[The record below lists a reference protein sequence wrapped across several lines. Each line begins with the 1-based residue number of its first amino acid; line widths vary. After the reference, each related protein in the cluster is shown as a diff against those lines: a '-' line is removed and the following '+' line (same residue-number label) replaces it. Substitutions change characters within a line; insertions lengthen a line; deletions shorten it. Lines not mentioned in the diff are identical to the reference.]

1 MNAQFNMFPAVRS
14 ETLFHNLDCFRDL
27 PTPLSIPVSAG
38 RSSGMLACH
47 IAEANGGIPNGAVL
61 NFENTSLEGEE
72 SLIFLDR
79 LERHLGSPIV
89 RLEFDPDKPNK
100 YEIVG
105 HNSMKRD
112 GEVFERLLT
121 QRLKRRDGTIGVRP
135 LPNPAQR
142 VCTAQLKTQ
151 TAHRYFR
158 RELGWPTRYYTT
170 LGYRFDERSRVL
182 KRRKLNAK
190 KKIPEGGI
198 GLFPLFDARITS
210 DDVHWFWRRMPFD
223 LGIDSNMGN
232 CDLCFMKSEWK
243 LKEMILL
250 HPNRAERWA
259 RMEERAALTDRP
271 GVFRKDRPPYR
282 ELINQVRAGNMEGSK
297 KGDRC
302 RSCGD

>member
-1 MNAQFNMFPAVRS
+1 MNAELP
-14 ETLFHNLDCFRDL
+14 LIFHKKTSYDLRAFRDL

-38 RSSGMLACH
+38 RSSGMLACL
-47 IAEANGGIPNGAVL
+47 IAEANGGIPKGAVL
-61 NFENTSLEGEE
+61 NFQNTSLEDEE
-72 SLIFLDR
+72 SYLFLDR
-79 LERHLGSPIV
+79 LERHLGTGIL
-89 RLEFDPDKPNK
+89 RLEYNPDAPNK
-100 YEIVG
+100 YDVVG
-105 HNSMKRD
+105 HNSMHRD

-121 QRLKRRDGTIGVRP
+121 QILKRRDGTMGIRP

-158 RELGWPTRYYTT
+158 RELGWPTKYYTT
-170 LGYRFDERSRVL
+170 LGYRYDERARVMR
-182 KRRKLNAK
+182 RRKLNAGK
-190 KKIPEGGI
+190 KLPEGGLGI
-198 GLFPLFDARITS
+198 FPLFDAKITS

-243 LKEMILL
+243 LKETILL
-250 HPNRAERWA
+250 HPKRAERWA
-259 RMEERAALTDRP
+259 RWEERAAATDRP
-271 GVFRKDRPPYR
+271 SVFRDDRPCYR

-302 RSCGD
+302 RSCSD